1 MAEVAVALAFL
12 AVVYVLSK
20 GCVAER
26 FFGACWDLLL
36 LVPLVVVF
44 GVFGVFCFVLLVA
57 VVVVMVVGR
66 LLGNSR

>member
-36 LVPLVVVF
+36 LVVVF